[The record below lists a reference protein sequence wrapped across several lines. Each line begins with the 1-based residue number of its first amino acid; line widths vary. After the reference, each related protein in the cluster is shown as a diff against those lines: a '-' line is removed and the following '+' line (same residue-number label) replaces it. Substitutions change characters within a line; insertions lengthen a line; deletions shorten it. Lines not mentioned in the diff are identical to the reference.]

1 MAFVGFQKKPF
12 TEKFKDIGKYIELYE
27 LDKIYRCLSE
37 LRRDYNKLSKQGKQ
51 QLDFL
56 TNYFAIL
63 EQNDYDNTRK

>member
-1 MAFVGFQKKPF
+1 MIFNLLCTFVR
-12 TEKFKDIGKYIELYE
+12 LRRYE

-37 LRRDYNKLSKQGKQ
+37 LRKDYDKLSEEGKQ

>member
-37 LRRDYNKLSKQGKQ
+37 LRRDYDKLSKQGKQ

>member
-12 TEKFKDIGKYIELYE
+12 AEKFKDIGKYIELYE

-37 LRRDYNKLSKQGKQ
+37 LRKDYDKLSKQGKQ

>member
-37 LRRDYNKLSKQGKQ
+37 LRKDYNKLSKEGKQ
-51 QLDFL
+51 HLDFL

>member
-12 TEKFKDIGKYIELYE
+12 TEKIKDIGKYIELYE

-37 LRRDYNKLSKQGKQ
+37 LRKDYDELSKEGKQ

>member
-37 LRRDYNKLSKQGKQ
+37 LRKDYDKLSKQGKQ

>member
-37 LRRDYNKLSKQGKQ
+37 LRRDYDKLSKEGKQ

>member
-37 LRRDYNKLSKQGKQ
+37 LRGDYDKLSKEGKQ

>member
-12 TEKFKDIGKYIELYE
+12 TEKFKVIGKYIELYE

-37 LRRDYNKLSKQGKQ
+37 LRKDYDKLSKEGKQ

>member
-37 LRRDYNKLSKQGKQ
+37 LRKDYDKLSKEGKQ

-63 EQNDYDNTRK
+63 EQNDYENTRK

>member
-37 LRRDYNKLSKQGKQ
+37 LRKDYDKLSNQGKQ

>member
-37 LRRDYNKLSKQGKQ
+37 LRKDYDKLSEEGKQ

>member
-12 TEKFKDIGKYIELYE
+12 TEKFKDIGE

-37 LRRDYNKLSKQGKQ
+37 LRKDYDKLSKEGKQ

>member
-37 LRRDYNKLSKQGKQ
+37 LRKDYDKLSKEGKQ

>member
-37 LRRDYNKLSKQGKQ
+37 LRK
-51 QLDFL
+51 
-56 TNYFAIL
+56 
-63 EQNDYDNTRK
+63 DYDNHFSH

>member
-37 LRRDYNKLSKQGKQ
+37 LRKDYNKLSKEGKQ

>member
-12 TEKFKDIGKYIELYE
+12 TEKFKHIGKYIELYE

-37 LRRDYNKLSKQGKQ
+37 LRKDYDKLSKEGKQ

>member
-12 TEKFKDIGKYIELYE
+12 TKKFKDIGKYIELYE

-37 LRRDYNKLSKQGKQ
+37 LRKDYDKLSKEGKQ

>member
-37 LRRDYNKLSKQGKQ
+37 LRKDYDKLSKQGKH

-56 TNYFAIL
+56 TNYFVIL
-63 EQNDYDNTRK
+63 EQSDYENTRK